1 MPTLLLCRLRALVE
15 MLQML
20 EIYAQDTSPTDHCAG
35 HDAIKCARIF
45 LHQMVDVFLR
55 EWGIGGPACDALRE
69 AAPQVQMFFF
79 ASGGLVSAAL
89 PATHFAKPHLKCR
102 GKYTTKHAT

>member
-20 EIYAQDTSPTDHCAG
+20 EIYAQDTSPTNHCAG

-45 LHQMVDVFLR
+45 LHHMGAAVST
-55 EWGIGGPACDALRE
+55 DAE
-69 AAPQVQMFFF
+69 FF
-79 ASGGLVSAAL
+79 AASYSLI
-89 PATHFAKPHLKCR
+89 
-102 GKYTTKHAT
+102 